1 MTNDILSGYR
11 LHWLLIFELLF
22 LPCILP
28 QNRRCWWRLPPA
40 IGPELES
47 FTVNINGVHS
57 ERWSWSIVRLSRHDD
72 AGISLIPRLWTVA
85 WVWPWVAALI
95 KLCYYA
101 WRMWNIN
108 LIITIT
114 WWIGEAAGGGGWAAF
129 RLLYTLHKTL
139 LWTTARDTQR
149 ISSRITARDLKSIH
163 FDNFHLLILLA
174 QFLNYCS

>member
-72 AGISLIPRLWTVA
+72 AGISLIPRLCGLQHESGRGWQLRSNYVITHEECGI
-85 WVWPWVAALI
+85 LI
-95 KLCYYA
+95 
-101 WRMWNIN
+101 
-108 LIITIT
+108 
-114 WWIGEAAGGGGWAAF
+114 
-129 RLLYTLHKTL
+129 
-139 LWTTARDTQR
+139 
-149 ISSRITARDLKSIH
+149 
-163 FDNFHLLILLA
+163 
-174 QFLNYCS
+174 

>member
-1 MTNDILSGYR
+1 MTYWVAIGYTGYSFLSFYFS
-11 LHWLLIFELLF
+11 H
-22 LPCILP
+22 ILP

-57 ERWSWSIVRLSRHDD
+57 ERWSWSSVRLSRHDD

-85 WVWPWVAALI
+85 WVWPWVAAQI

-149 ISSRITARDLKSIH
+149 ISSRITAWDL
-163 FDNFHLLILLA
+163 
-174 QFLNYCS
+174 